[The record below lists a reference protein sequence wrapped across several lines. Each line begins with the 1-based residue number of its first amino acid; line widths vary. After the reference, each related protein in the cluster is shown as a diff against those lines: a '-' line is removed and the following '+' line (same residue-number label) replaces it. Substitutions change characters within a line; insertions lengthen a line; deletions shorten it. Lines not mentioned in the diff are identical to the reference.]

1 MRARAVALLCALVL
15 GTAACGSDQK
25 PGGTG
30 ELEVTASDTR
40 CAVPKTS
47 LPAGRHTFAVSN
59 KGTKV
64 TEFYVYAAGDRV
76 VGEVENITPGLR
88 RTLVVDLAAGTY
100 QAACKPG
107 MVGDGIRTAL
117 TVTGA
122 AASQAANE
130 KLAAA
135 VQGYRQYLQSQANT
149 LVDQTAAFTAAI
161 KAGDAAEAKTLYPQ
175 ARTYYERIEPV
186 AESFGDLDPK
196 IDAREDKVEQGA
208 TWTGFHRLEKDIW
221 SGADLKA
228 DAGIADQLNADVAAL
243 KKEVDG
249 LSLTPLQLASGAK
262 ELLDEVAASKVTG
275 EEDRYSHT
283 DLWDFQANVEGSK
296 AAVAALRPFLDERD
310 PTIGPKLDAR
320 FAAVQKELDP
330 HRSGAGFVVYTTL
343 NPAQVKALSDAVNGL
358 AEPVSTVAGLVAK

>member
-76 VGEVENITPGLR
+76 VGEVENVTPGLR
-88 RTLVVDLAAGTY
+88 RTLVVDLPAGSY

-107 MVGDGIRTAL
+107 MVGDGIRTTL

-122 AASQAANE
+122 VPSQADNQ

-135 VQGYRQYLQSQANT
+135 VQGYQEYVRSQANT
-149 LVDQTAAFTAAI
+149 LVDQTAAVTAAGE
-161 KAGDAAEAKTLYPQ
+161 AG
-175 ARTYYERIEPV
+175 
-186 AESFGDLDPK
+186 
-196 IDAREDKVEQGA
+196 
-208 TWTGFHRLEKDIW
+208 
-221 SGADLKA
+221 
-228 DAGIADQLNADVAAL
+228 
-243 KKEVDG
+243 
-249 LSLTPLQLASGAK
+249 
-262 ELLDEVAASKVTG
+262 
-275 EEDRYSHT
+275 
-283 DLWDFQANVEGSK
+283 
-296 AAVAALRPFLDERD
+296 
-310 PTIGPKLDAR
+310 
-320 FAAVQKELDP
+320 
-330 HRSGAGFVVYTTL
+330 GAGRGE
-343 NPAQVKALSDAVNGL
+343 S
-358 AEPVSTVAGLVAK
+358 

>member
-30 ELEVTASDTR
+30 ELELAAPDTR
-40 CAVPKTS
+40 CAVPKPG

-100 QAACKPG
+100 QVACKPG

-135 VQGYRQYLQSQANT
+135 VQGYRQHGRSQANT
-149 LVDQTAAFTAAI
+149 LVDQTAAVTAAGE
-161 KAGDAAEAKTLYPQ
+161 AGGAGRGESLYPQ

-186 AESFGDLDPK
+186 A
-196 IDAREDKVEQGA
+196 
-208 TWTGFHRLEKDIW
+208 
-221 SGADLKA
+221 
-228 DAGIADQLNADVAAL
+228 
-243 KKEVDG
+243 
-249 LSLTPLQLASGAK
+249 
-262 ELLDEVAASKVTG
+262 
-275 EEDRYSHT
+275 
-283 DLWDFQANVEGSK
+283 
-296 AAVAALRPFLDERD
+296 
-310 PTIGPKLDAR
+310 
-320 FAAVQKELDP
+320 
-330 HRSGAGFVVYTTL
+330 
-343 NPAQVKALSDAVNGL
+343 
-358 AEPVSTVAGLVAK
+358 